1 MVTVFVVSLPLKT
14 YSLSMSKSMPQR
26 EAVPW
31 VFIST
36 VPLKRLPWND
46 RSKSGSSHSWFRKL
60 KLIYQGYQ
68 RTYDLWPHLF
78 LLNNL
83 HQVGH
88 SYKHFQFLKN
98 WKLINVSSGVVLICT
113 FRINHSIRMTKICLS
128 HKYFCKTHPSL

>member
-1 MVTVFVVSLPLKT
+1 MVTVFVVGLPLKI
-14 YSLSMSKSMPQR
+14 YSLSTSKSMPQR
-26 EAVPW
+26 EAIPGVL
-31 VFIST
+31 IST

-46 RSKSGSSHSWFRKL
+46 RNKSGSSHSWFRKL

-68 RTYDLWPHLF
+68 RTYDLRPHLL

-98 WKLINVSSGVVLICT
+98 WKLINVSSGVVWICT
-113 FRINHSIRMTKICLS
+113 FRINHSMRMTKIIS
-128 HKYFCKTHPSL
+128 QS